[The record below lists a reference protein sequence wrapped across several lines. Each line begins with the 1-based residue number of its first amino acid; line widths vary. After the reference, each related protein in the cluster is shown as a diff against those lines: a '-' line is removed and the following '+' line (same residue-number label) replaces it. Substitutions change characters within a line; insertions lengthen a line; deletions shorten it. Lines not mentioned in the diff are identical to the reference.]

1 VVAFKARPVI
11 GTRGSRNSLPTPALV
26 IDRDVLRSNMAAMRG
41 LLDGTGV
48 SHRPHFKA
56 HKCLEICRLQ
66 LELGANGFC
75 AATIGEAEVLS
86 ALDTSILL
94 TSVVSSDTN
103 LGRVVELRA
112 TGCDLVLVVD
122 SAVTA
127 QRLSSALVAHDC
139 VAEVLIDIDTGRG
152 RSGCGS
158 VGEARQLA
166 QQVQQLP
173 GLSLGGLQ
181 LYAGHLSHMRDPAER
196 ARAHADFRRL
206 VTRYREA
213 LAGLLPAAPIITG
226 GSTGSL
232 MLELQDPVLSE
243 VQCGTYALMD
253 VEYLSMPFSADV
265 AAWPFDAA
273 VLVQASILS
282 NNWDRHAI
290 ADAGDK
296 RFASKYGQ
304 DPRLI
309 RVPDGIDL
317 ASSSYRPVSDEH
329 GRLDFTSHHRPAAGA
344 RIECVVPHCDPSIN
358 LFDVAYIVSG
368 DVLVDVWTIDARG
381 A

>member
-1 VVAFKARPVI
+1 VASSARPVI
-11 GTRGSRNSLPTPALV
+11 GAPGSRYDLPTPALV
-26 IDRDVLRSNMAAMRG
+26 IDRDALGSNMTAMRR
-41 LLDGTGV
+41 LLHGTGV
-48 SHRPHFKA
+48 SHRPHVKA

-66 LELGANGFC
+66 LEFGAIGFC

-94 TSVVSSDTN
+94 TSIVSSDTN
-103 LGRVVELRA
+103 LGRVAELRA
-112 TGCDLVLVVD
+112 QGCDLRLVVD
-122 SAVTA
+122 DPVTA
-127 QRLSSALVAHDC
+127 HRLSSALTARGC
-139 VAEVLIDIDTGRG
+139 AAEVLIDIDTGRG

-158 VGEARQLA
+158 VGAARQLA
-166 QQVQQLP
+166 QQVQLLP
-173 GLSLGGLQ
+173 GLTLGGVQ
-181 LYAGHLSHMRDPAER
+181 LYAGHLSHLRDPAER
-196 ARAHADFRRL
+196 ARAHADFRGL

-213 LAGLLPAAPIITG
+213 LAGLLPTAPIITG

-232 MLELQDPVLSE
+232 VLELQDPVLSE
-243 VQCGTYALMD
+243 VQCGSYALMD
-253 VEYLSMPFSADV
+253 VEYLSMPFSTDV

-304 DPRLI
+304 DPRLV
-309 RVPDGIDL
+309 RVPAGMDL
-317 ASSSYRPVSDEH
+317 AGSSYRPVSDEH
-329 GRLDFTSHHRPAAGA
+329 GRLDFTSGHQPPTGA
-344 RIECVVPHCDPSIN
+344 RIECIVPHCDPSIN

-368 DVLVDVWTIDARG
+368 DVLVDVWRIDARG

>member
-1 VVAFKARPVI
+1 MAPGPRLVI
-11 GTRGSRNSLPTPALV
+11 GARGSRDSLPTPALV
-26 IDRDVLRSNMAAMRG
+26 IDRDALRSNLTAMHR
-41 LLDGTGV
+41 LLRGTGV

-66 LELGANGFC
+66 LEFGAIGFC
-75 AATIGEAEVLS
+75 ASTIGEAEVLG

-94 TSVVSSDTN
+94 TSIVSSDTN
-103 LGRVVELRA
+103 LGRVVDMRA
-112 TGCDLVLVVD
+112 TGRDLKLVVD

-127 QRLSSALVAHDC
+127 QRLSSALVARNC
-139 VAEVLIDIDTGRG
+139 AAGVLIDIDTGRG

-158 VGEARQLA
+158 VDEALALA
-166 QQVQQLP
+166 QQIRQLP
-173 GLSLGGLQ
+173 GLTLEGLQ
-181 LYAGHLSHMRDPAER
+181 LYAGHLSHLRDPVER
-196 ARAHADFRRL
+196 ARAHADFRGL
-206 VTRYREA
+206 VARCREA
-213 LAGLLPAAPIITG
+213 LAALLPAAPIITG

-232 MLELQDPVLSE
+232 ASELRDPVLSE
-243 VQCGTYALMD
+243 VQCGSYALMD
-253 VEYLSMPFSADV
+253 VEYLSMPFSTDV

-329 GRLDFTSHHRPAAGA
+329 GRLDFTAGRRPPTGA

-358 LFDVAYIVSG
+358 LFDVAHVVSG
-368 DVLVDVWTIDARG
+368 DVLVDVWDIDARG